1 MADRGKDFFMASG
14 KLQAISYKHEM
25 EMAFRTPLSAGF
37 QMLGLNDYSGQGTA
51 LVGLLDSFWEEKGYI
66 DAKEFRQFCDSTVIL
81 TRFPK
86 FVFQQN
92 ESIQIP
98 VELFHF
104 GQKALSK
111 AVIVWQIVN
120 SEGKTVQAGEFQSA
134 DYAIGNNLQ
143 LEKLRLILSK
153 LIKHKNYYL
162 KRLSKVLQFRTSG
175 RFGYIQKLCQL

>member
-111 AVIVWQIVN
+111 AVISWQIVN
-120 SEGKTVQAGEFQSA
+120 SEGKTVQAGEFQPA
-134 DYAIGNNLQ
+134 DYAIGNNQ
-143 LEKLRLILSK
+143 SVGKITFNPQQINQAKKLLLKAS
-153 LIKHKNYYL
+153 IKG
-162 KRLSKVLQFRTSG
+162 SS
-175 RFGYIQKLCQL
+175 IQNEWEFWVYPTLCQL